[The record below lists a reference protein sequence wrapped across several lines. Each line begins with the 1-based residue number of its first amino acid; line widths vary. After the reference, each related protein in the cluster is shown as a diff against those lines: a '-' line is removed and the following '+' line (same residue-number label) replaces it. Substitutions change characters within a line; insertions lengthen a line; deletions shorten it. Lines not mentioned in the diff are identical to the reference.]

1 MIGKRARKPLPVA
14 TLTIRGAG
22 KMTPRQRQRI
32 WDWLMDQADDLVF
45 SEHEGK
51 NYVPVFTA
59 RLWPATRRK

>member
-22 KMTPRQRQRI
+22 KMTQRRRQRI
-32 WDWLMDQADDLVF
+32 CDWLMDQADDVAC
-45 SEHEGK
+45 EGH
-51 NYVPVFTA
+51 NYVQVFTA